1 MDEWKGGKTEKEV
14 RPLLRMLLLI
24 LLRPYVRVCMC
35 PREEEE
41 NPGRGWGGEKG
52 WEEYVLLLLPNLSDG
67 LLLRILLFLLGR
79 KGEA

>member
-41 NPGRGWGGEKG
+41 NPGTGRGGEKG

-67 LLLRILLFLLGR
+67 LLLRILLFLLGK